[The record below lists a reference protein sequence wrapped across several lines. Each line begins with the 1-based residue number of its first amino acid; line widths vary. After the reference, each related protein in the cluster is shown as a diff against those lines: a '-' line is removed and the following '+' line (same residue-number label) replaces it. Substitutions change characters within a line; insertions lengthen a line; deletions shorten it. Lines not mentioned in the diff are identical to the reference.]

1 MALGSP
7 QWMYASGEAFTID
20 QSLRFNDDDSAYLS
34 RTFATPT
41 NPDIFTISCWVKRGN
56 LSANST
62 DSQSGFFGQQGS
74 DWGLINFD
82 SNDKLFWR
90 DKPSGADNCVL
101 KTTRVFR
108 DLSAW
113 YHLVFIY
120 DSSDGTEG
128 DRAQIWVNG
137 VRETVFDSGE
147 EHYPSSSATSA
158 WNSCK

>member
-62 DSQSGFFGQQGS
+62 DSQSGFLVS
-74 DWGLINFD
+74 KVLI
-82 SNDKLFWR
+82 
-90 DKPSGADNCVL
+90 
-101 KTTRVFR
+101 
-108 DLSAW
+108 
-113 YHLVFIY
+113 
-120 DSSDGTEG
+120 G
-128 DRAQIWVNG
+128 D
-137 VRETVFDSGE
+137 
-147 EHYPSSSATSA
+147 
-158 WNSCK
+158 